1 MFLRRVFTA
10 VALAVIA
17 AVSAPGLA
25 GASGRPVRMNEIQV
39 IGTHNSYHR
48 ELTQVERAAHDAIY
62 GGAPI
67 YENLRAYSHASLPN
81 QLRRQGVRGLELDL
95 YPDPQGGRYVNPLLR
110 RRLAAG
116 PLTDPEW
123 YRPGIKVIHTADL
136 DYNSSCVRLVGC
148 LRLVQRWSRA
158 NAGHVPLLILLEL
171 KGTDPVA
178 GALGGVSV
186 PPWDR
191 AALDALDSEI
201 RSVFPPRELI
211 TPDFVRRRDLTLQ
224 QSVLRRGWP
233 TLRRARGRIMFLLD
247 NDPGAISAAYT
258 AGRPSLRGRVLF
270 TNSRPGRPDAAFV
283 KRNDPTGA
291 NLTQIRRLVRTG
303 YLVRTR
309 SDEPLATVLSRDT
322 TRRRA
327 ALASGAQ
334 LVSTDFPEV
343 GMSAR
348 YDRDY
353 VVALPGGVPARCN
366 PVIRPRGCRSRTLE
380 RPRGVRPERWSGR
393 PRSAVKTASSSMSA
407 IRSRLSRS
415 PWVRYRPL
423 GGVLVDDELSVRN
436 EERGPVL
443 GFNVWHQRTS
453 VEDRT
458 SLRSRWKRLQ
468 T

>member
-1 MFLRRVFTA
+1 MSLRRAFTA
-10 VALAVIA
+10 VVLAVVA
-17 AVSAPGLA
+17 AASAPGLA

-48 ELTQVERAAHDAIY
+48 ELSQLERAAHDAIY

-67 YENLRAYSHASLPN
+67 YENLLAYSHASVPN

-95 YPDPQGGRYVNPLLR
+95 YPDPEGGRYANPLLR
-110 RRLAAG
+110 RWLAAG

-148 LRLVQRWSRA
+148 LRLVRRWSRA
-158 NAGHVPLLILLEL
+158 NPGHVPLLILLEL
-171 KGTDPVA
+171 KTTDPVA

-191 AALDALDSEI
+191 AALDALDAEI

-211 TPDFVRRRDLTLQ
+211 TPDFVRRHGLTLER
-224 QSVLRRGWP
+224 SVLGRWP
-233 TLRRARGRIMFLLD
+233 TLRRVRGRVMFLMD
-247 NDPGAISAAYT
+247 NDPGTISAAYT
-258 AGRPSLRGRVLF
+258 AGRPSLQGRVLF

-291 NLTQIRRLVRTG
+291 NLAQIQRLVRTG

-322 TRRRA
+322 TQRRA

-353 VVALPGGVPARCN
+353 VVALPGGFPARCD
-366 PVIRPRGCRSRTLE
+366 PVIRPRWCRSRNLE
-380 RPRGVRPERWSGR
+380 RPRRSSPTVRPAPPQQLRLRPTEAGR
-393 PRSAVKTASSSMSA
+393 P
-407 IRSRLSRS
+407 
-415 PWVRYRPL
+415 
-423 GGVLVDDELSVRN
+423 
-436 EERGPVL
+436 
-443 GFNVWHQRTS
+443 
-453 VEDRT
+453 
-458 SLRSRWKRLQ
+458 
-468 T
+468 